1 MIRPESYRQPPSLTS
16 VRHASRWLTDSNE
29 RPAIRLRLS
38 NVALPPGRR
47 LARMVTLK
55 KRREEAESLT
65 RAAFTAYAA
74 TDHMAASS
82 LPTAVELT
90 HTPSRKLTHTPSYIH
105 GHAGSANPAKGNLHE
120 RRIWP
125 KP

>member
-1 MIRPESYRQPPSLTS
+1 VIRPESYRQPPSLTS

-90 HTPSRKLTHTPSYIH
+90 HTPSYIH
-105 GHAGSANPAKGNLHE
+105 GHAGSANPVKGNLHE

>member
-1 MIRPESYRQPPSLTS
+1 MAVSRPRDEDQQLLTLDQL
-16 VRHASRWLTDSNE
+16 RGFARLT
-29 RPAIRLRLS
+29 
-38 NVALPPGRR
+38 RR
-47 LARMVTLK
+47 LARPHGHL
-55 KRREEAESLT
+55 RRRLEEAESLT
-65 RAAFTAYAA
+65 PAAFPAYAA

-90 HTPSRKLTHTPSYIH
+90 STRNYIH
-105 GHAGSANPAKGNLHE
+105 TDASSANPAKGNLHE